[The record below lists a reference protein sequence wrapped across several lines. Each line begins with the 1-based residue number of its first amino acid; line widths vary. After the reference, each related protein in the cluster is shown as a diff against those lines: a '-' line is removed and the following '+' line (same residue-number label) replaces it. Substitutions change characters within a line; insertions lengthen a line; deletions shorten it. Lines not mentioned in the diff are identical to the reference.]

1 MAVDDYADNKAVFV
15 NALKIYFPGKEND
28 TWISELFEKA
38 KKYVDI
44 NYDNDLILDTML
56 QAGETPETFNNRFKG
71 IFELDKRRDA
81 GEAVYVPSIAEY
93 ITGEE
98 EYTRL
103 VTKFG
108 MANLGTVDNY
118 AKIVANDVSVDEV
131 RDRIATATQR
141 VNALDSATMDQ
152 LRIEFP
158 SLKQSDLVQAILN
171 KETPEDLQNRI
182 TRAEIGVEA
191 RQAGVTSMLGTQA
204 LQEAGVT
211 RAQAR
216 QGFQA
221 LAEYQRTAGAGIQQ
235 AQAMFGDD
243 TKAED
248 LQTELEKEALLGQT
262 SKTRK
267 RLESQARA
275 QFGGQTGIATGSLG
289 KKKQV

>member
-15 NALKIYFPGKEND
+15 NALKIYFPGAEND

-81 GEAVYVPSIAEY
+81 GETVYVPSIAEY
-93 ITGEE
+93 MTGEE

-108 MANLGTVDNY
+108 MANLGTVENY
-118 AKIVANDVSVDEV
+118 ATIVANDVSVDEV

-191 RQAGVTSMLGTQA
+191 RQAGVTSMLGTQT

-211 RAQAR
+211 RAEAR
-216 QGFQA
+216 KGFQA
-221 LAEYQRTAGAGIQQ
+221 LAEYQRTAGTGIQQ

-275 QFGGQTGIATGSLG
+275 QFGGQTGIATGSL
-289 KKKQV
+289 KRKPQV

>member
-191 RQAGVTSMLGTQA
+191 RQAGVTSMLGTQT